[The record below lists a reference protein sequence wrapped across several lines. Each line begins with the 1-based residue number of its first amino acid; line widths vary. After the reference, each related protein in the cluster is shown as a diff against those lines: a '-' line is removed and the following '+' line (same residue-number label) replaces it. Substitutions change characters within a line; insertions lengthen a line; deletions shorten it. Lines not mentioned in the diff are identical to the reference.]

1 MGLSQYRFAPVV
13 QRGRVYAVASTGYG
27 RGEVKLAAA
36 RPALRAVRAGR
47 PLTEQVIAPTSVE
60 LPVER
65 GDRLGEVRVYQR
77 GRLVAR
83 QPLVADRSVSE
94 PNLAGRVS
102 WYVSETENLVGFFS

>member
-27 RGEVKLAAA
+27 RGEVKLVAA

-60 LPVER
+60 LRSSAAIGSAKCGSE
-65 GDRLGEVRVYQR
+65 R

-83 QPLVADRSVSE
+83 QPLVADRSVSG

-102 WYVSETENLVGFFS
+102 WYVSETVENLVGFFS